1 MDITGN
7 LLRQLSDNQETEET
21 MSNRIYKISEE
32 QYQRLCEDGVYSS
45 ATSTKKPET
54 VIQTT
59 KSELTNAVPKA
70 IDTNANAIEITDAGT
85 NESVITKK
93 ELMAEAR
100 KEWKKGTKVVKMSEL
115 LKK

>member
-1 MDITGN
+1 MANRTYEIT
-7 LLRQLSDNQETEET
+7 
-21 MSNRIYKISEE
+21 EE

-45 ATSTKKPET
+45 TTNSNKPET

-59 KSELTNAVPKA
+59 KSGLSNAVPKA
-70 IDTNANAIEITDAGT
+70 IDANANAIEITDANNT

-100 KEWKKGTKVVKMSEL
+100 KDWKKGTKVVKMSEL